1 MWMSILYL
9 PSNKKEF
16 NAAASS
22 PILSK
27 CVHFINNDN
36 IGCFCVICSPSIET
50 PPFASAA
57 LPVAAVPR
65 ILFGLDME
73 VIDMIHQVL
82 QGVKEQMALE
92 ERKHSAFHELL

>member
-1 MWMSILYL
+1 MSILYL
-9 PSNKKEF
+9 PSNKKKF
-16 NAAASS
+16 SAADSS
-22 PILSK
+22 RILSI
-27 CVHFINNDN
+27 CVHFINNN
-36 IGCFCVICSPSIET
+36 NSTVGFSVICSPSIET

-73 VIDMIHQVL
+73 VVDMIHQVL

-92 ERKHSAFHELL
+92 ETFSIS